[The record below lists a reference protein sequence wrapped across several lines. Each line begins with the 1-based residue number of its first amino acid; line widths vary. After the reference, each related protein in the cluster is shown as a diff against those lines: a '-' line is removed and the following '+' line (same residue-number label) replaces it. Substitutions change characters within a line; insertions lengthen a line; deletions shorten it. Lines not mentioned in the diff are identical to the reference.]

1 MADLQQLH
9 DAIVNGDSK
18 KAVAITQQA
27 IAEKMTWELI
37 ANTMIRQWPRWGVF
51 LSVKSISFRN
61 CSFRPCDE
69 GSVGSVAPFTFRFR
83 ANRWTRV
90 IER

>member
-27 IAEKMTWELI
+27 IAEKMDPG
-37 ANTMIRQWPRWGVF
+37 N
-51 LSVKSISFRN
+51 
-61 CSFRPCDE
+61 
-69 GSVGSVAPFTFRFR
+69 
-83 ANRWTRV
+83 
-90 IER
+90 